1 MNDPSAPDQ
10 QVAFWGKAW
19 VTAILLVATAFAI
32 GLGAKLAFSTED
44 TEPLE
49 TPLLMSVARQLY
61 RSPWE
66 LYGPF
71 GGENPW
77 VLIHA
82 PLYYRVTALTAWPLV
97 RAGMDPVLAALV
109 AGRSMSML
117 GLAVTLIAAFRLARL
132 DGAPAIAGWW
142 TVLLIVATPLLSP
155 QPAIAGAP

>member
-44 TEPLE
+44 TEAPE

-71 GGENPW
+71 GRDNPW
-77 VLIHA
+77 VL
-82 PLYYRVTALTAWPLV
+82 
-97 RAGMDPVLAALV
+97 
-109 AGRSMSML
+109 SML
-117 GLAVTLIAAFRLARL
+117 LCIIA
-132 DGAPAIAGWW
+132 
-142 TVLLIVATPLLSP
+142 
-155 QPAIAGAP
+155 